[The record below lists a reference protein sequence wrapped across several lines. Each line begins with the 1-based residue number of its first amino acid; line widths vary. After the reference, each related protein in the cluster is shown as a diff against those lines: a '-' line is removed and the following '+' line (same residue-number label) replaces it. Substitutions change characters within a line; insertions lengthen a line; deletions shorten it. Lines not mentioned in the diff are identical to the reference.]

1 MAKLAP
7 GIVADGVANRLS
19 ERVRRLGPFLAL
31 SKQRHSLGRE
41 GSIPRA
47 SSPAFEKVT
56 FAIFYPTSSS
66 ALTSTEIVSTV
77 RRFMPT
83 VSSFESGQ
91 SAIAVRSS
99 SSFTRIPSGSPSS
112 RSA

>member
-41 GSIPRA
+41 GSIPEDCLRILPPK
-47 SSPAFEKVT
+47 SLK
-56 FAIFYPTSSS
+56 
-66 ALTSTEIVSTV
+66 
-77 RRFMPT
+77 
-83 VSSFESGQ
+83 SGL
-91 SAIAVRSS
+91 
-99 SSFTRIPSGSPSS
+99 
-112 RSA
+112 